1 MDSLLA
7 DLRYA
12 ARNILRRP
20 GFSALAVLTLAI
32 GIGVNAVAFT
42 AVNALLF
49 HPLVFKGVDR
59 LGWIMLAS
67 PGNPYGQLSYA
78 EFGELRRH
86 ARAFDA
92 VAAQGRQPLALA
104 TDGRVQQ
111 INSQLHN
118 STTPQSTPKL

>member
-1 MDSLLA
+1 MDSVFA

-12 ARNILRRP
+12 VRNIARRP
-20 GFSALAVLTLAI
+20 GFAALAILTLAVGV
-32 GIGVNAVAFT
+32 GINVVAFT
-42 AVNALLF
+42 AASGLLF
-49 HPLVFKGVDR
+49 RPLVFKEVDR
-59 LGWIMLAS
+59 LGWIMLAT

-86 ARAFDA
+86 ALAFDA